1 MAALLFVTVGK
12 ELGGCWGVLHLHSLL
27 VLSVLFD
34 QGELGRQAGRRKPK
48 ARALSVVYVPKEI
61 SEDLKGREYLVE
73 MNV

>member
-1 MAALLFVTVGK
+1 M
-12 ELGGCWGVLHLHSLL
+12 LHLHSLL

-48 ARALSVVYVPKEI
+48 ARALSVVYVTKGI

>member
-1 MAALLFVTVGK
+1 M
-12 ELGGCWGVLHLHSLL
+12 LHLHSLL

-34 QGELGRQAGRRKPK
+34 QGELGRQAGRREPKP
-48 ARALSVVYVPKEI
+48 RALSVVYVPKEI